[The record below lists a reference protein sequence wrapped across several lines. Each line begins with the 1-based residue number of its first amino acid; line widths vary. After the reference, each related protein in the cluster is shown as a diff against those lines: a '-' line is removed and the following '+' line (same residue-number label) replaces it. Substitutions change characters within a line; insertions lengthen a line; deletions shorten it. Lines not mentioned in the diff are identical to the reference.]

1 MKPSGITRK
10 SDNLDRPT
18 SQQQA
23 TGYHVRTGSG
33 QWVQLEGPDPE
44 HDAWEIVKGIA
55 MTALIIAVCGL
66 LLVMLNPLI
75 R

>member
-1 MKPSGITRK
+1 MKH
-10 SDNLDRPT
+10 
-18 SQQQA
+18 
-23 TGYHVRTGSG
+23 HVKVGD
-33 QWVQLEGPDPE
+33 QWIQLESPDPE

-55 MTALIIAVCGL
+55 MTVLIIAVCGL